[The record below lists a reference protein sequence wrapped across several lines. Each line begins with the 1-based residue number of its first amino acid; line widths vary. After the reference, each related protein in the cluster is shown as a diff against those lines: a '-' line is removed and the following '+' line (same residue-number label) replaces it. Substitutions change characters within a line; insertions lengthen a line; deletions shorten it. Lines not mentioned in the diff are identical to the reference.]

1 VQLDAAAPRRGFKAE
16 ICGAIVVPPRIPP
29 LPSVC
34 SAMSFVIERVCGSAR
49 SGLFMGKLATPCL
62 LPFTRKGLPPALIH
76 DDLKTL
82 DVQAVIVG
90 AGDAFEQRRYAV
102 QMVGAARGCWKA

>member
-1 VQLDAAAPRRGFKAE
+1 
-16 ICGAIVVPPRIPP
+16 
-29 LPSVC
+29 
-34 SAMSFVIERVCGSAR
+34 MSFVIERVCGSAR

-90 AGDAFEQRRYAV
+90 AGDAFEQRRYVV